1 MQTDGRPGAATPSTP
16 ALYVYYRVED
26 AGRADCVAAV
36 RSAQAALMRRHPGLL
51 AAVLAKVP
59 DRTTLMETYAWSPPP
74 ATPAPTTAPTAAP
87 DWAALEAEVG
97 AQLARWIVGAR
108 HVEVFEPCA

>member
-36 RSAQAALMRRHPGLL
+36 RRAQAALMRRHPGLV

-59 DRTTLMETYAWSPPP
+59 HRTTLMETYAWSPPP
-74 ATPAPTTAPTAAP
+74 ATTAPTAAP

-97 AQLARWIVGAR
+97 AQLTRWIIGAR